1 MEQHVIARQVSDQ
14 HLLAE
19 SLGLLAPAARE
30 IVAAFYER
38 LFVEQP
44 RLRPMF
50 TAELDGQHEAL
61 LRAVTAIVTHYDR
74 PEQLVPALTAMG
86 RRHQEYGVR
95 IDHYSVV
102 GLTLLATLRQ
112 FAGPDWNDEF
122 EGAWLR
128 AYTFVAGVM
137 LQAGAMA
144 GSWLTRPDDSAAARG
159 WDRLPERVAA

>member
-1 MEQHVIARQVSDQ
+1 MERHVVARHVSDQ

-38 LFVEQP
+38 LFAEQP

-50 TAELDGQHEAL
+50 AADLDGQHDAL

-74 PEQLVPALTAMG
+74 PERLVPALTAMG
-86 RRHQEYGVR
+86 RQHEESGVR
-95 IDHYSVV
+95 IDHYSLV
-102 GLTLLATLRQ
+102 GMTLVATLRR

-128 AYTFVAGVM
+128 AYTFIAGVM
-137 LQAGAMA
+137 MQAGAMA
-144 GSWLTRPDDSAAARG
+144 AATTG
-159 WDRLPERVAA
+159 LSRLPERVAA